1 MFQNYLQTES
11 TKRNED
17 LNKWD
22 DCESRFEP
30 NELKWIANFNVDN
43 LVFCR
48 TNLMVEDEA
57 VCSQLLQLLWEVL
70 DLFGQ
75 GQSDLDNHT
84 SNRYRHLSSGLKVM
98 FEEKTLTSAQVG
110 KVLEYARQDIFGHM
124 QLYMSCIGM
133 KKQQVHTKA
142 INLF

>member
-1 MFQNYLQTES
+1 MPAACIDELWNAEDPNAKAQELFQNYLQTES

-30 NELKWIANFNVDN
+30 NELKWISNFNVDN

-48 TNLMVEDEA
+48 TNLMVDDET
-57 VCSQLLQLLWEVL
+57 VCSQILQLLWEVL

-75 GQSDLDNHT
+75 GQCDLDNHT
-84 SNRYRHLSSGLKVM
+84 GNRYRHLSSGLKMM
-98 FEEKTLTSAQVG
+98 FEEKALTSAQVG
-110 KVLEYARQDIFGHM
+110 KVLEHARQDIFGHM
-124 QLYMSCIGM
+124 
-133 KKQQVHTKA
+133 
-142 INLF
+142 